1 MNIPTR
7 KRWIAKRVSSETA
20 RARHQVMQ
28 EVAALDRMA
37 QRAATREPWQEAQAP
52 RRNMYAMMHVANVAD
67 LIPQMAR
74 VVLWSAQH
82 VEVIAALGLGRL
94 DDGDAPEES
103 IMSNELVAILS
114 PHPSAGFTTLWWEVR
129 WTARLALMAPGTR
142 AVLQGHERSDAR
154 PNNPRH
160 PRYWDLPTWS
170 ERWSE
175 LRAEAERRGLLILPP
190 APEPSPQMELPL

>member
-7 KRWIAKRVSSETA
+7 KRWIAKRVITDES
-20 RARHQVMQ
+20 RARHQVLR

-52 RRNMYAMMHVANVAD
+52 RRNMFAIMHVAAVAD

-82 VEVIAALGLGRL
+82 VEVIAALGFGTL
-94 DDGDAPEES
+94 DDGDAGDES
-103 IMSNELVAILS
+103 IMSNELDAILS
-114 PHPSAGFTTLWWEVR
+114 PHPCAEHTTIWWEIR
-129 WTARLALMAPGTR
+129 WTARLALLAPGTR
-142 AVLQGHERSDAR
+142 AVLEGHERADAR

-170 ERWSE
+170 ARWSE

-190 APEPSPQMELPL
+190 APEPSPQLELLP